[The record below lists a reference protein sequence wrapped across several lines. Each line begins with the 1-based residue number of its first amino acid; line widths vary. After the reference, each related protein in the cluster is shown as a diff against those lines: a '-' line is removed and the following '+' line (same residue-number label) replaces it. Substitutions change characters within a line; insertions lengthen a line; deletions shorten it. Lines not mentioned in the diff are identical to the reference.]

1 MASYDCAMPSPSRE
15 PTVQYRVEEA
25 ALAHDERL
33 RSLYRLWQSKRAGRT
48 LPTRQDFGHRELVPW
63 FGNLIL
69 LDVVAGGSDYRYRLF
84 GVTLAQEA
92 GFDMTGKLLSEYPLK
107 DRLPHFYEVFA
118 QVLRDRAPA
127 LSEHDPGVANVRRR
141 RRLIL
146 PLGRGGETVDM
157 IMTANYAVEI
167 LRKPDPYL

>member
-1 MASYDCAMPSPSRE
+1 MANLSRD
-15 PTVQYRVEEA
+15 PTVQYRIDEA

-33 RSLYRLWQSKRAGRT
+33 LALYRLWQSKRGGRT
-48 LPTRQDFGHRELVPW
+48 LPARSDFGHRELVPW

-69 LDVVAGGSDYRYRLF
+69 LDVVNGGADYRYRLF

-118 QVLRDRAPA
+118 QVLRNRAPA
-127 LSEHDPGVANVRRR
+127 LSEHDPGVTNVRRR

-146 PLGRGGETVDM
+146 PLGKDGETVDM
-157 IMTANYAVEI
+157 MMTANYAVEI
-167 LRKPDPYL
+167 LRAPDPYL